1 MKILISIFLSLLLV
15 FACKQDEPIQPD
27 VPIIKGLNVDT
38 TQRMDLISF
47 GSCNRHDEPQR
58 LWKSIADENPDLWIW
73 MGDIIYGDSKNMNVL
88 SGKYMAQKSHPAYQR
103 FLEQVPIVG
112 IWDDHDYGVN
122 NGGKEY
128 ESKSGSRDLLFDFL
142 DVPKENPAWFREGG
156 YQSYTIGPEAEQVKI
171 FLLDCRYF
179 RDAPKR
185 DDNGYVAATGDILGE
200 AQWKW
205 FEKEL
210 MSSTAK
216 LNIIVNGIQIIPEDH
231 KYEKWSNFPLSRDR
245 LFNLINSSKSNC
257 ILLSGDR
264 HIAEISKIELNSG
277 KEIYE
282 ITSSGMTHSW
292 DSFPGEENSHRVG
305 EVITNL
311 NYATLSID
319 WESSPINVIG
329 EIKTE
334 GGKSEQQLEFNLSD

>member
-1 MKILISIFLSLLLV
+1 MKKLLTILFSFLLIIG
-15 FACKQDEPIQPD
+15 CKRDEPIEPRNL
-27 VPIIKGLNVDT
+27 IENGLKVDS

-58 LWKSIADENPDLWIW
+58 LWKSIAEENPGLWIW
-73 MGDIIYGDSKNMNVL
+73 MGDIIYGDTKNMNVL
-88 SGKYMAQKSHPAYQR
+88 SEKYNSQKTHPAYQR

-128 ESKSGSRDLLFDFL
+128 ESKSGSRDLLFEFL
-142 DVPKENPAWFREGG
+142 DVPKENSAWSREGA
-156 YQSYTIGPEAEQVKI
+156 YQSYTLGPDGEQVKI
-171 FLLDCRYF
+171 FLLDSRYF
-179 RDAPKR
+179 RDEPKR
-185 DDNGYVAATGDILGE
+185 DDNGYIASTGDILGE
-200 AQWKW
+200 AQWQW

-210 MSSTAK
+210 MGSTAE
-216 LNIIVNGIQIIPEDH
+216 LNIIVNGIQVIPEDH
-231 KYEKWSNFPLSRDR
+231 KYEKWANFPLSRDR

-264 HIAEISKIELNSG
+264 HIAEISKLELSSG

-282 ITSSGMTHSW
+282 ITSSGMTHSY

-305 EVITNL
+305 EVISSL

-319 WESSPINVIG
+319 WNRSPIKVLG

-334 GGKSEQQLEFNLSD
+334 GGKSEQKLEFNLSD